1 MRIRIDLSYDGAGF
15 HGWAAQPGL
24 RTVQGELESALAMI
38 LRQEVALTVA
48 GRTDAGVHAV
58 GQCAHL
64 DVEPAAWEAL
74 PGRSSR
80 TPGEA
85 LVAKVNAITARRA
98 GGAPGYTDVVV
109 TNARAVPDDFDAR
122 FSALWRRY
130 GYRIADGVASWNP
143 RRRDVLWLNYALDV
157 DAMNR
162 AAQTLLGEHDF
173 LSFCKPR
180 EGASTVRTLLELD
193 FAREDGMIVG
203 SAKADAFCH
212 SQVRTLM
219 GTLIEVGRGARDEG
233 WPAARLEEAVRNGE
247 VVVAPPHPLTLE
259 EIGYPDAERYGE
271 QARLTRRYRG

>member
-48 GRTDAGVHAV
+48 GRTDAGVHAA

-130 GYRIADGVASWNP
+130 SYRIADGVASWNP
-143 RRRDVLWLNYALDV
+143 CRRDVLWLNYALDV